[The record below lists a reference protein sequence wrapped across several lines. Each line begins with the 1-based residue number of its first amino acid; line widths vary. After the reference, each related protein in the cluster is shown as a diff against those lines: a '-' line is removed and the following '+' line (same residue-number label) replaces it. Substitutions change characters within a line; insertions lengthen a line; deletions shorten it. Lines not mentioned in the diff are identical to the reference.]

1 MTKEER
7 EKAIDLLDNLLGMV
21 ADNQDN
27 DYDKAL
33 KMGIE
38 SLRREP
44 STDAVSRATV
54 LTLINDVK
62 KADGFNDY
70 SQYEY
75 LFDNVDKMP
84 MSVPT
89 QRWIPCSERLPET
102 DGDYLLF
109 GKVCEDEEEYQFIGS
124 YDSGCEQFG
133 IWEEQFDRT
142 TLGCLGSEFFEYSSV
157 VAWMPLPKPYK
168 QDEPLLSYA
177 DQDTMQPAT

>member
-7 EKAIDLLDNLLGMV
+7 EKAIDLLDNLIGMI

-89 QRWIPCSERLPET
+89 QRWIPCSERLPKIHNRAERYFVT
-102 DGDYLLF
+102 LKCGDIDIAKF
-109 GKVCEDEEEYQFIGS
+109 TECNGEHWWNFN
-124 YDSGCEQFG
+124 YD
-133 IWEEQFDRT
+133 D
-142 TLGCLGSEFFEYSSV
+142 V
-157 VAWMPLPKPYK
+157 VAWQPLPTSYK
-168 QDEPLLSYA
+168 GE
-177 DQDTMQPAT
+177 